1 MNITIYYLS
10 KSILITKKKQNTE
23 NSDFTCL
30 DELKKKEIKSIF
42 TTFIE
47 SQNKL
52 LTFETQ
58 SIEKGFD
65 KFRKAFK
72 LIYAA
77 GGLIKHENKFLFI
90 YRLNTWDLPK
100 GKLEMGESPD
110 EAAIRECEEECGI
123 TQLSIRNELPSTFH
137 IYMYK
142 GKFTL
147 KKTFWY
153 SMTTM
158 HQGLLVPQLEE
169 KIEKVEWLDKKKINE
184 IVLKNTYPA
193 ILDVINPIL

>member
-10 KSILITKKKQNTE
+10 KSILITKKKQKIGNA
-23 NSDFTCL
+23 DFISL
-30 DELKKKEIKSIF
+30 DDLKKNEIKSIF
-42 TTFIE
+42 ETFIE
-47 SQNKL
+47 SDSNL
-52 LTFETQ
+52 LTFESET
-58 SIEKGFD
+58 IEKGFD
-65 KFRKAFK
+65 KLRKAFK

-77 GGLIKHENKFLFI
+77 GGLIEHEDKFLFI
-90 YRLNTWDLPK
+90 YRLDRWDLPK

-123 TQLSIRNELPSTFH
+123 SQLSIRNELPSTFH
-137 IYMYK
+137 IYKYK
-142 GKFTL
+142 GKFAL
-147 KKTFWY
+147 KKTFWF

-158 HQGLLVPQLEE
+158 HKGILVPQIEE
-169 KIEKVEWLDKKKINE
+169 KIEKVEWLDKNQISE